1 MAICLTIIQSL
12 HCSTNANIDVVA
24 FNEISRGCKTQNNTI
39 LHYDHVDNKRLSKEI
54 NPLPLY
60 LELYIY
66 LKKISKITQVL
77 SDSFVGCPSSG
88 VNKYRLTKKQR
99 NAVLNS
105 QQKWKFWARI
115 LKERP
120 NKVFF
125 YNPVVNDIVH
135 RLDVVCQRLS
145 NYPPDLAMFSILLS
159 FSYSPLLRQVRH
171 TCQSRKFF

>member
-1 MAICLTIIQSL
+1 MKLVEGVKLKTIQYYIMTMLTTNNCHRKSIRSL
-12 HCSTNANIDVVA
+12 YI
-24 FNEISRGCKTQNNTI
+24 
-39 LHYDHVDNKRLSKEI
+39 
-54 NPLPLY
+54 

>member
-1 MAICLTIIQSL
+1 MFDNDLIT
-12 HCSTNANIDVVA
+12 ANIDHVA
-24 FNEISRGCKTQNNTI
+24 FNELSQGCKTQNNTVSHI
-39 LHYDHVDNKRLSKEI
+39 IHHDHVDNKRLSKEI

-105 QQKWKFWARI
+105 QQK
-115 LKERP
+115 
-120 NKVFF
+120 
-125 YNPVVNDIVH
+125 
-135 RLDVVCQRLS
+135 
-145 NYPPDLAMFSILLS
+145 
-159 FSYSPLLRQVRH
+159 
-171 TCQSRKFF
+171 

>member
-1 MAICLTIIQSL
+1 MFDNYSITALQHKCK
-12 HCSTNANIDVVA
+12 HRCCSIY
-24 FNEISRGCKTQNNTI
+24 EISRGCKTQNNTV
-39 LHYDHVDNKRLSKEI
+39 LHCDHVDNKRLSKEI

-115 LKERP
+115 LKKRP

-125 YNPVVNDIVH
+125 SQPCCKWYCPQAWCCLPTVVKLPP
-135 RLDVVCQRLS
+135 RLGNV
-145 NYPPDLAMFSILLS
+145 
-159 FSYSPLLRQVRH
+159 
-171 TCQSRKFF
+171 